1 MNQNTCNRH
10 NFFPV
15 YGSDMQVCGL
25 NDVKCL
31 AENSKYWR
39 QLALPPQDL
48 KVELDAAGLS
58 CSCPSGCFE
67 LTYSVETSYAD
78 YPSVVAESKVI

>member
-1 MNQNTCNRH
+1 
-10 NFFPV
+10 
-15 YGSDMQVCGL
+15 MQVCGL

-78 YPSVVAESKVI
+78 YPSAVAESKVTIYIKKFTVNFKLFWKFIF